1 MDKNFPIAFVALSI
15 LAIAGCT
22 IGETPEAVAPTPTA
36 TPTAT
41 ESFSNPVVP
50 SKEPQTNASATPNL
64 IQLTNATEREQI
76 VSKGRNDPF
85 AQLFEPP
92 VRRLPTATSTTT
104 VPAIPPLPT
113 APSRVPLR
121 GSLGAA
127 PSTVPLRRL
136 PTTVAGQPTLRS
148 APGTATSTNVA
159 ASQGTKGPK
168 PNTGAASV
176 LPKVM
181 PGLVPNPTL
190 GSVLPPPPPKPELA
204 EGVMV
209 SGVVLIGKEPQA
221 IIKVPNEATSRYV
234 QAGQR
239 LSSGLLIKRIEMNE
253 GSNPIVILEQYGIEV
268 ARMVGEAP
276 VNAASSA
283 TKVEAS

>member
-1 MDKNFPIAFVALSI
+1 MDKNFPISFVALSI

-22 IGETPEAVAPTPTA
+22 VGETPEAVTPTPTA
-36 TPTAT
+36 PPIAT
-41 ESFSNPVVP
+41 EPFTNPVVP
-50 SKEPQTNASATPNL
+50 SKEPETNASATPNL
-64 IQLTNATEREQI
+64 IQLTNAKEREQI

-85 AQLFEPP
+85 AQLFQPP
-92 VRRLPTATSTTT
+92 VRTLPTATSTTT
-104 VPAIPPLPT
+104 VPVIPRLPI
-113 APSRVPLR
+113 
-121 GSLGAA
+121 A
-127 PSTVPLRRL
+127 PSTVPLRGSLRT
-136 PTTVAGQPTLRS
+136 TTVARQPTRTS
-148 APGTATSTNVA
+148 APGTRTSTGTSTNVA
-159 ASQGTKGPK
+159 ASQGTNVPK
-168 PNTGAASV
+168 PDSGASSV

-190 GSVLPPPPPKPELA
+190 GSLLPPPPPKPELA

-209 SGVVLIGKEPQA
+209 SGVLLIGEERQA

-239 LSSGLLIKRIEMNE
+239 LSSGLLIKRIEMNA

-283 TKVEAS
+283 TKAEPS